1 MLDGATGSPLAE
13 LWLTTEIA
21 APAGSL
27 RAPSAE
33 TGEGA
38 DRENQRKNKRKR
50 HAEYLSKTVKLS
62 LIDFVISPQYG
73 LFSILWIILAD

>member
-38 DRENQRKNKRKR
+38 DRENQRKNKRNKA
-50 HAEYLSKTVKLS
+50 HW
-62 LIDFVISPQYG
+62 VI
-73 LFSILWIILAD
+73 

>member
-21 APAGSL
+21 APAGSSL

-38 DRENQRKNKRKR
+38 DRENQRKNKRNKA
-50 HAEYLSKTVKLS
+50 HW
-62 LIDFVISPQYG
+62 VI
-73 LFSILWIILAD
+73 

>member
-50 HAEYLSKTVKLS
+50 YLSKTAKLS
-62 LIDFVISPQYG
+62 LIDFVISPRCG
-73 LFSILWIILAD
+73 LLSILWIILAD

>member
-38 DRENQRKNKRKR
+38 DRENQRK
-50 HAEYLSKTVKLS
+50 S
-62 LIDFVISPQYG
+62 LQVFWYTKKSQKITT
-73 LFSILWIILAD
+73 